1 MAASDFVAPLLTGE
15 KKDGGP
21 PGLLGSN
28 LSAKE
33 KYAERMKKLRDL
45 HMKRNEARKIN
56 HQEVVDEDKRAKEP
70 KNMEARKRRAE
81 YILKEEEMKAE
92 CIAAGRDWNIEKL
105 RHLGA
110 NEADA
115 MEKKRKSK
123 LNPDEGFSSFENAT
137 FRKYGRLT
145 AQIKPDMEVYADNK
159 EKAGEAFYAT
169 VGTVVHGVHKDTQ
182 EAIDKM
188 AADVE
193 AQKAK
198 RDKFSRRRRH
208 NPDNDIDYINERNM
222 KFNQKCERFYGEYTK
237 DIKDNLERGTA
248 V

>member
-1 MAASDFVAPLLTGE
+1 MG
-15 KKDGGP
+15 
-21 PGLLGSN
+21 
-28 LSAKE
+28 
-33 KYAERMKKLRDL
+33 
-45 HMKRNEARKIN
+45 
-56 HQEVVDEDKRAKEP
+56 RAKEP

-115 MEKKRKSK
+115 IDKKKKSK

-182 EAIDKM
+182 RET
-188 AADVE
+188 
-193 AQKAK
+193 K

>member
-1 MAASDFVAPLLTGE
+1 
-15 KKDGGP
+15 
-21 PGLLGSN
+21 
-28 LSAKE
+28 
-33 KYAERMKKLRDL
+33 
-45 HMKRNEARKIN
+45 MKRNEARKIN

-92 CIAAGRDWNIEKL
+92 CIAAGRDWAI
-105 RHLGA
+105 
-110 NEADA
+110 
-115 MEKKRKSK
+115 EKKRLSK

-137 FRKYGRLT
+137 FRKYGKLT
-145 AQIKPDMEVYADNK
+145 AQIKPDMQTYAENK